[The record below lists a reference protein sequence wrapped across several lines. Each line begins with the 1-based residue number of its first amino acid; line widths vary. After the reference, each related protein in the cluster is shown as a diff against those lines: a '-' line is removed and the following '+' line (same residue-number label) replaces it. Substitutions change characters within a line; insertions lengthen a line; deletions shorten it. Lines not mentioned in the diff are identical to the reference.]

1 MLSISSSENLWYCSI
16 ICSSHVYFFI
26 GQGESSAATS
36 EEALLCWKSLLLSSV
51 ASHSSLL
58 VCSCTTCLGLKQ
70 ASLRRQKEKAGA
82 PPKRLQS
89 TNTALKRQQMA
100 TLLTAGQN
108 TYSYLFFIDTQTS
121 WEAINASIGHHGHT
135 LFENY
140 SNCPM
145 SHFSSWASWDIVHYF
160 GFFTALF
167 IWRK

>member
-26 GQGESSAATS
+26 GQGESSRAATS

-100 TLLTAGQN
+100 TLLTAEDFQSLM
-108 TYSYLFFIDTQTS
+108 YLLFFIDTQTS
-121 WEAINASIGHHGHT
+121 WVAINASIGHHGHT
-135 LFENY
+135 LFETY
-140 SNCPM
+140 SKFPM
-145 SHFSSWASWDIVHYF
+145 THISSSGNFHQLASYGTI
-160 GFFTALF
+160 LS
-167 IWRK
+167 KE

>member
-1 MLSISSSENLWYCSI
+1 MLNISSSENLWYCSI

-100 TLLTAGQN
+100 TYLIAEN
-108 TYSYLFFIDTQTS
+108 TYACFLSLTPRLPERPEVHLYFYRSLWT
-121 WEAINASIGHHGHT
+121 H
-135 LFENY
+135 
-140 SNCPM
+140 
-145 SHFSSWASWDIVHYF
+145 IV
-160 GFFTALF
+160 
-167 IWRK
+167 